1 MRPPT
6 EPFNHPEC
14 KDTRAQAP
22 GRENRTCS
30 CALMSVMGQMGTQIK
45 MRITR
50 QIHPWQ
56 SSCSQASGLQDSQIC
71 VYLSNGKT
79 YKTPPQRAPR
89 HRSCSGQR
97 PHSLPSPQTCPHP
110 RLQLLMEFAIRF
122 KEDSNL
128 KNSYRSPIDRGSGIS
143 MHREDSPC
151 HLGSSGSIQAFTVS
165 RLRAL
170 DSRGCLPRR
179 FELDSCRCLYSGLKE
194 EENE

>member
-1 MRPPT
+1 MQGHAAGT
-6 EPFNHPEC
+6 GAG
-14 KDTRAQAP
+14 KGKQDLQL
-22 GRENRTCS
+22 CS
-30 CALMSVMGQMGTQIK
+30 DVSDGADGHQIK

-89 HRSCSGQR
+89 HRSCSGER
-97 PHSLPSPQTCPHP
+97 PHSFPCPQTCPHP

-128 KNSYRSPIDRGSGIS
+128 TNSYRSPIDRGSGIS
-143 MHREDSPC
+143 MHREDSP
-151 HLGSSGSIQAFTVS
+151 VS
-165 RLRAL
+165 PWIITEHPGIPCMSFNSPGKQRLPSKKVRT
-170 DSRGCLPRR
+170 
-179 FELDSCRCLYSGLKE
+179 
-194 EENE
+194 